1 MKALLIKDLRLIV
14 RQQRATLF
22 MFLAI
27 VLIIIGATDNPMF
40 GILYTVFLLPSLLIS
55 TIAYDT
61 FDNGMPFIRALPV
74 SVKDYVAGKYLLVVG
89 GSVLINLVSTGLTGL
104 IQVFKSGTVD
114 MKEILICAFTAQIVI
129 LVYSA
134 IVLPVN
140 MCFGTEKGRII
151 LIIMAIAIGAL
162 LGGSGALLET
172 KNENILA
179 VLNGIYQFGVVE
191 LLLLIVIACV
201 VITGISFAVCV
212 KWMEKKEY

>member
-1 MKALLIKDLRLIV
+1 M
-14 RQQRATLF
+14 LF
-22 MFLAI
+22 R
-27 VLIIIGATDNPMF
+27 
-40 GILYTVFLLPSLLIS
+40 S
-55 TIAYDT
+55 
-61 FDNGMPFIRALPV
+61 
-74 SVKDYVAGKYLLVVG
+74 LVVG
-89 GSVLINLVSTGLTGL
+89 GSVLVNLVSTGLTGV
-104 IQVFKSGTVD
+104 IQMYKSGAVD
-114 MKEILICAFTAQIVI
+114 ITEMLICAFTAQIVI

-162 LGGSGALLET
+162 FGGSGALLET

>member
-1 MKALLIKDLRLIV
+1 MKALIIKDLRLIV

-27 VLIIIGATDNPMF
+27 VLLIIGATDNPMF

-61 FDNGMPFIRALPV
+61 FDNGMPYIIALPV
-74 SVKDYVAGKYLLVVG
+74 SVKDYVAEKYLLVIG

-104 IQVFKSGTVD
+104 IQVFKSGNID
-114 MKEILICAFTAQIVI
+114 MAEILICAFTAQSII

-140 MCFGTEKGRII
+140 MRYGTEKGRII
-151 LIIMAIAIGAL
+151 LIIMAIAIGAF
-162 LGGSGALLET
+162 LGGSGTLLESGD
-172 KNENILA
+172 EHILTL
-179 VLNGIYQFGVVE
+179 LNGIYQFGVVE
-191 LLLLIVIACV
+191 LLLFIVVICV
-201 VITGISFAVCV
+201 IITGISFAVCV

>member
-1 MKALLIKDLRLIV
+1 MKALLIKDMRLIV

-61 FDNGMPFIRALPV
+61 FDNGMPYIRALPI
-74 SVKDYVAGKYLLVVG
+74 SVKDYVAEKYLLVVG
-89 GSVLINLVSTGLTGL
+89 GSVFINLVSTGLTGF
-104 IQVFKSGTVD
+104 IQAFKSGAVD
-114 MKEILICAFTAQIVI
+114 MTEILICAFTAQSVI

-140 MCFGTEKGRII
+140 MRFGTEKGRII

-172 KNENILA
+172 ENENVLA
-179 VLNGIYQFGVVE
+179 VLNGIYQFGVLE
-191 LLLLIVIACV
+191 MLIFIVGICV

>member
-61 FDNGMPFIRALPV
+61 FDNGMPFIRSLPV

-89 GSVLINLVSTGLTGL
+89 GSVLINLVSTGLTGF
-104 IQVFKSGTVD
+104 IQVFKSGMVD

-151 LIIMAIAIGAL
+151 LIIMAFAIGAL
-162 LGGSGALLET
+162 FGGSGALFET

-179 VLNGIYQFGVVE
+179 VINGIYQFGVVE